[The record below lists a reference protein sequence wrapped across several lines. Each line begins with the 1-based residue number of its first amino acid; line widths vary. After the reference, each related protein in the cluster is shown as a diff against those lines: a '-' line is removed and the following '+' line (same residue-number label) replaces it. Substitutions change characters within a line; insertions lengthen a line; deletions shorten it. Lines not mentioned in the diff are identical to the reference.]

1 MSKYYIDQISIEKI
15 KTLPYP
21 CSIKFQNLILTEEG
35 YIKIIDE
42 NYVKYY
48 LQNKEPKITENFV
61 HNKNLYIDE
70 STFKKGDTI
79 YQLPLLHKKIKIKY
93 IKYKLH
99 SKQKIYF
106 IKEIIDKQ
114 LVDYYFLNE
123 ENIDVFQNTVFTFLK
138 ELN

>member
-15 KTLPYP
+15 KKLPYP

-70 STFKKGDTI
+70 STFKKAI
-79 YQLPLLHKKIKIKY
+79 QYINYHFCIK
-93 IKYKLH
+93 
-99 SKQKIYF
+99 
-106 IKEIIDKQ
+106 
-114 LVDYYFLNE
+114 N
-123 ENIDVFQNTVFTFLK
+123 
-138 ELN
+138 